1 MNPIRVEAAIVEPVS
16 LAEMRGFLRLD
27 PDDGGAEDALVE
39 RLIAAARAQVEAAAR
54 RILVPGRYRLMLTA
68 WPADGRMPLPLSP
81 LVAVARAGL
90 VDAAGTVTDLAP
102 GLVRLGPDPVEAPG
116 LVIDPAVPALDRR
129 AALIEVDAGY
139 GGAGPPLPPPLAQA
153 IRLLVAHAFEHRGD
167 GAGDGSPPPDV
178 ADLVAPLRRLRL

>member
-90 VDAAGTVTDLAP
+90 VDA
-102 GLVRLGPDPVEAPG
+102 
-116 LVIDPAVPALDRR
+116 
-129 AALIEVDAGY
+129 
-139 GGAGPPLPPPLAQA
+139 
-153 IRLLVAHAFEHRGD
+153 
-167 GAGDGSPPPDV
+167 
-178 ADLVAPLRRLRL
+178 